1 MQLMGKK
8 PHQSDADEFTTAAGY
23 ARSAINLMSELRI
36 PPNPSRFTVAY
47 IHQTGENTD
56 LSMAMNRL
64 LGHDK
69 LNSQAM
75 DELFSQFF
83 GRTVEEAELRDAS
96 QRIERTVTE
105 VADCIGAASH
115 SAERYGGVLAEF
127 AEGEPAGDFNEKIS
141 TILDETRHMAAAN
154 RQFEER
160 LQFSSTEIEILRKN
174 LERLEREA
182 SLDSLTGIAN
192 RKRFDQVLREC
203 MARVNSDSSPLT
215 LLMMDIDHFKNF
227 NDSHG
232 HLVGDQVLKLVARY
246 VTDSLRPQDTAA
258 RYGGEEFVVI
268 LPHTDIRDA
277 LRVAETVRHSVASK
291 KVVNRRT
298 GINLGQVTLSV
309 GAALYRRGETAAEL
323 VHRADE
329 ALYRAKAGGR
339 NRVVSESELPEGG

>member
-1 MQLMGKK
+1 MDTKTRQT
-8 PHQSDADEFTTAAGY
+8 DTDEFGTAAGY
-23 ARSAINLMSELRI
+23 ARSAINLLSELRI
-36 PPNPSRFTVAY
+36 PPTPARFTIAFT
-47 IHQTGENTD
+47 HQTGENAD

-64 LGHDK
+64 IGHDK
-69 LNSQAM
+69 LTALAL
-75 DELFSQFF
+75 DELFHQFF
-83 GRTVEEAELRDAS
+83 GRTIEEAELRDAS

-105 VADCIGAASH
+105 AADCIGAASQ
-115 SAERYGGVLAEF
+115 SAERYGNVLADF
-127 AEGEPAGDFNEKIS
+127 ADGEPAGDFSKKIT
-141 TILDETRHMAAAN
+141 TILDETRHMATAN
-154 RQFEER
+154 RKFEER
-160 LQFSSTEIEILRKN
+160 LQFSSGEIEILRKN

-182 SLDSLTGIAN
+182 SLDGLTGIAN

-203 MARVNSDSSPLT
+203 MARVNSDGSPLT

-268 LPHTDIRDA
+268 LPHTDIQDA
-277 LRVAETVRHSVASK
+277 LRVAETVRQSVASK

-298 GINLGQVTLSV
+298 GVNLGQVTLSV
-309 GAALYRRGETAAEL
+309 GAALYRRGEAAAEL

-329 ALYRAKAGGR
+329 ALYQAKAGGR
-339 NRVVSESELPEGG
+339 NRVISESELPEGG